1 MKVIIYGRVST
12 FSQDVERQIDELT
25 SYCKSKNYQV
35 VKVFSETISGTK
47 TRKQR
52 KEINHLMEFISN
64 NVGISG
70 VLVWELSRLGRNT
83 LDVLDIINE
92 LTLKKIW
99 VYSKKEN
106 LYTLDEDGTENATTK
121 LTLTIL
127 SGVST
132 LERET
137 ILSRSASG
145 MKKTVSDGNW
155 LGGKFLPYG
164 YRRSEK
170 KLVID
175 EEESEI
181 IKLIFKLYL
190 EGNGTKKIANELNK
204 RNVPTR
210 YNKSVVNPIII
221 NNIEKSGSD
230 FNWKDGTVYSI
241 LTNLTYIGQKV
252 GKGLIQGLKLQSPAI
267 INETEF
273 ASVQEKLKTTIKK
286 QPTKFFYLFDKKLK
300 CGICGRSYH
309 PHKRLNNKD
318 NRYVCLSKRY
328 NERCDNFGISIP
340 KLHDAVWSL
349 LRHNP
354 REIENILEKN
364 NNVAALESDIQQLEE
379 AKSSA
384 IEIIEKI
391 ERQEKQLLDLLLDE
405 KIDRILY
412 NKRYISLTE
421 EKEKQK
427 EELSEC
433 LKELDIKNTQKE
445 KQRQVGHQLR
455 GIKDNKRILKRVI
468 NNVIVKI
475 IIYPILK
482 HNLDQRIKT
491 NKQDNFVYIEVY
503 TYVSDTTPLSF
514 IISQRSDLMIIPNQ
528 KEYDKE
534 TKNLIIGKGIVGEEE
549 EEEVLITRE
558 LFHLNSLD

>member
-1 MKVIIYGRVST
+1 MLRNNPCTGWVNIPRNRWVS
-12 FSQDVERQIDELT
+12 L
-25 SYCKSKNYQV
+25 
-35 VKVFSETISGTK
+35 
-47 TRKQR
+47 
-52 KEINHLMEFISN
+52 L
-64 NVGISG
+64 
-70 VLVWELSRLGRNT
+70 RNG
-83 LDVLDIINE
+83 
-92 LTLKKIW
+92 W
-99 VYSKKEN
+99 VS
-106 LYTLDEDGTENATTK
+106 
-121 LTLTIL
+121 I
-127 SGVST
+127 V
-132 LERET
+132 
-137 ILSRSASG
+137 
-145 MKKTVSDGNW
+145 
-155 LGGKFLPYG
+155 
-164 YRRSEK
+164 
-170 KLVID
+170 
-175 EEESEI
+175 
-181 IKLIFKLYL
+181 
-190 EGNGTKKIANELNK
+190 
-204 RNVPTR
+204 RN
-210 YNKSVVNPIII
+210 S
-221 NNIEKSGSD
+221 
-230 FNWKDGTVYSI
+230 
-241 LTNLTYIGQKV
+241 
-252 GKGLIQGLKLQSPAI
+252 
-267 INETEF
+267 
-273 ASVQEKLKTTIKK
+273 
-286 QPTKFFYLFDKKLK
+286 
-300 CGICGRSYH
+300 H
-309 PHKRLNNKD
+309 
-318 NRYVCLSKRY
+318 
-328 NERCDNFGISIP
+328 IP

-364 NNVAALESDIQQLEE
+364 NNAAALESDIQQLEE

-534 TKNLIIGKGIVGEEE
+534 TKNLVIGKGIVGEEE